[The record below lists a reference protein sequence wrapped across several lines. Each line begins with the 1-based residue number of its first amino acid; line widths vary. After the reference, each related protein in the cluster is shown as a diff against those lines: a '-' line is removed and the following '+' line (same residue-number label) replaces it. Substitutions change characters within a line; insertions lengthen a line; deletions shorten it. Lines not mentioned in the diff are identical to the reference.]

1 MSLSI
6 EMGIPIVV
14 VAQANR
20 GAVPNGEEDD
30 GAPEL
35 ETIRD
40 SDGIA
45 FNASKVISM
54 RQLKNHVLR
63 LEVKKQRF
71 GMVGAKLDYTWDI
84 NTGEFTYLE
93 GGASENH
100 SEYAEYEEERE
111 EKPRRRK
118 RKSENEHKE
127 AF

>member
-1 MSLSI
+1 
-6 EMGIPIVV
+6 MGIPIVV

-20 GAVPNGEEDD
+20 GAVPSGEEDD
-30 GAPEL
+30 KAPEL

-45 FNASKVISM
+45 FNASKVIAM
-54 RQLKNHVLR
+54 RQLKNQVLR

-71 GMVGAKLDYTWDI
+71 GVVGAKLDYTWDI

-93 GGASENH
+93 NGATS
-100 SEYAEYEEERE
+100 SQYSDYAEEE
-111 EKPRRRK
+111 EKPKRKRRK
-118 RKSENEHKE
+118 KEEPEKE